1 MSFLNKTGLGEKPS
15 LVKPI
20 IVVAIVFLLV
30 GGVYSIFGKKTE
42 IAKDG
47 QEAAKQQEEALE
59 VKPSGLDPDMDV
71 DTVAD
76 VEKVLEKWIEANP
89 QAILA
94 SVANMQKKAMEDQV
108 KNAQKNI
115 GDKKAELFDN
125 QNSPEYAPAGYD
137 VTIVEFFDYS
147 CGYCKKAQATVEAL
161 LKKDSKIR
169 LIYKDYPILG
179 QVSIDMSQ
187 VSVAVSLIAKDSY
200 KKFHD
205 ALMKANVKSKEEAIK
220 VAAKVGVD
228 SKKLEATLVSEK
240 EKISKILQEN
250 AELGLA
256 IGINGTP
263 GFVVGEE
270 LIPGAIDL
278 SAFEAKVAALR
289 QK

>member
-1 MSFLNKTGLGEKPS
+1 MSFLNKSGFGDKPS

-20 IVVAIVFLLV
+20 IVVAVVFLIV
-30 GGVYSIFGKKTE
+30 GGIYSFFGKKTE
-42 IAKDG
+42 DSKDSKD
-47 QEAAKQQEEALE
+47 ASKEEAME
-59 VKPSGLDPDMDV
+59 IKPSGLDPDMDV

-94 SVANMQKKAMEDQV
+94 SVANMQKKAMEDQA

-125 QNSPEYAPAGYD
+125 PNSPVFAPEGYD

-147 CGYCKKAQATVEAL
+147 CGYCKKAQTTVENL
-161 LKKDSKIR
+161 LKKDTKIR
-169 LIYKDYPILG
+169 IIYKDYPILG
-179 QVSIDMSQ
+179 QASMDIAQ
-187 VSVAVSLIAKDSY
+187 VSVAVSLVAKDSY

-205 ALMKANVKSKEEAIK
+205 ALMKTNSRSKEEAIK
-220 VAAKVGVD
+220 VAAKVGID
-228 SKKLEATLVSEK
+228 AKKVESALTSEK
-240 EKISKILQEN
+240 EKITKILQEN

-263 GFVVGEE
+263 GFIVGEE

-278 SAFEAKVAALR
+278 SSFEAKVAALR

>member
-1 MSFLNKTGLGEKPS
+1 MSFLNKSGFGDKPS

-20 IVVAIVFLLV
+20 IVVALVFLIV
-30 GGVYSIFGKKTE
+30 GGIYSFFGKKTE
-42 IAKDG
+42 DSKDVKD
-47 QEAAKQQEEALE
+47 ASKEEAME
-59 VKPSGLDPDMDV
+59 IKPSGLDPDMDV

-94 SVANMQKKAMEDQV
+94 SVANMQKKAMEDQA

-115 GDKKAELFDN
+115 GDKKSEIFDN
-125 QNSPEYAPAGYD
+125 PNSPVFAPEGYD

-147 CGYCKKAQATVEAL
+147 CGYCKKAQATVESL

-169 LIYKDYPILG
+169 VIYKDYPILG
-179 QVSIDMSQ
+179 QASMDMSQ
-187 VSVAVSLIAKDSY
+187 VSIAVSLVAKDSY

-205 ALMKANVKSKEEAIK
+205 ALMKTNARSKEEAIK
-220 VAAKVGVD
+220 VAAKVGID
-228 SKKLEATLVSEK
+228 TKKIESALTSEK
-240 EKISKILQEN
+240 EKITKILQEN
-250 AELGLA
+250 GELGLA

-263 GFVVGEE
+263 GFIVGEE

-278 SAFEAKVAALR
+278 SSFEAKVAALR
-289 QK
+289 KK

>member
-1 MSFLNKTGLGEKPS
+1 MSFLKKSGFGDKPS
-15 LVKPI
+15 LAKPI
-20 IVVAIVFLLV
+20 IVVAIVFLVV
-30 GGVYSIFGKKTE
+30 GGVYSFFGKKTE
-42 IAKDG
+42 DAKDNKD
-47 QEAAKQQEEALE
+47 ATKEEAME
-59 VKPSGLDPDMDV
+59 IKPSGLDPDMDV

-115 GDKKAELFDN
+115 GDKKAEIFDN
-125 QNSPEYAPAGYD
+125 PNSPVFAPEGYD

-147 CGYCKKAQATVEAL
+147 CGYCKKAQATVESL
-161 LKKDSKIR
+161 LKKDTKIR
-169 LIYKDYPILG
+169 VIYKDYPILG
-179 QVSIDMSQ
+179 QSSIDVAQ
-187 VSVAVSLIAKDSY
+187 VSVAVSLVAKDSY

-205 ALMKANVKSKEEAIK
+205 ALMRTNVRTKEEAIK
-220 VAAKVGVD
+220 VAAKVGID
-228 SKKLEATLVSEK
+228 AKKVESVLTSEK

-250 AELGLA
+250 AELGLS

-263 GFVVGEE
+263 GFIIGEE

-278 SAFEAKVAALR
+278 SSFEAKIAALR
-289 QK
+289 KK